1 MFLAVALQAASPPVS
16 GVNLLAYAAIF
27 SKMGIPEEALIL
39 AMIVDV
45 LFCFISAA
53 VDQTMLEYDLV
64 IEADKSGQLNKTVL
78 KKK

>member
-1 MFLAVALQAASPPVS
+1 
-16 GVNLLAYAAIF
+16 
-27 SKMGIPEEALIL
+27 MGIPEEALIL
-39 AMIVDV
+39 AMVVDV

-64 IEADKSGQLNKTVL
+64 IEADKSSQLNKTVL